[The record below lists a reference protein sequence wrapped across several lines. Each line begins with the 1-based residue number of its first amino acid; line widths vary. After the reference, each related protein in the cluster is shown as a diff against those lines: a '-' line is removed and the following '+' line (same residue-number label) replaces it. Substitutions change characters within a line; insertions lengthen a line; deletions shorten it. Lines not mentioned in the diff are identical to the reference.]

1 MIERIVKTDISLIM
15 SVDIIKVI
23 ESASRTNQRGLQR
36 KCDFFSVEINFC
48 KIESLL
54 IEGFPLVDSTQVKM

>member
-23 ESASRTNQRGLQR
+23 ESASRTNSVGYRGSTIFLAL
-36 KCDFFSVEINFC
+36 K
-48 KIESLL
+48 L
-54 IEGFPLVDSTQVKM
+54 IFVKLKVYLSKGFR

>member
-36 KCDFFSVEINFC
+36 KFDFLAL
-48 KIESLL
+48 KL
-54 IEGFPLVDSTQVKM
+54 IFVKLKVYLSKGFR